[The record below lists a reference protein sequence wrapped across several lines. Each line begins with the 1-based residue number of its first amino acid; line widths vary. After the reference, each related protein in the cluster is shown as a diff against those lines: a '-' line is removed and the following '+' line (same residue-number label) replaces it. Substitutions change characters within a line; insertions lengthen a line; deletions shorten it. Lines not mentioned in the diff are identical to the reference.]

1 MTLKGKPLSLLSKLL
16 ALVFVLFCFCVNIF
30 TDFKIPMNDVIK
42 VAIFMALVFSPVD
55 VSLWM
60 EAFAGIRQRVEN
72 VPEENMPSSIPSE
85 GPANDKA

>member
-1 MTLKGKPLSLLSKLL
+1 MIKGKPLSLLSKLL

-30 TDFKIPMNDVIK
+30 TSFKIPMNDVIK

-60 EAFAGIRQRVEN
+60 EAFAGIRQKRWVTPCEDPAHP
-72 VPEENMPSSIPSE
+72 VTSE
-85 GPANDKA
+85 GALNDKG